1 MIDAAGE
8 SSEAITMP
16 PRAPPGNFGGD
27 IEQPSRPVMLQRH
40 TDFVPAHTDAQWVCG
55 SPCLAVHGDRSSHAI
70 HAAIPMRSPL
80 DSRILT
86 LTLSFGVCALA
97 DPEDPM
103 SD

>member
-40 TDFVPAHTDAQWVCG
+40 ADFVPAHTDAQWVCG

-80 DSRILT
+80 TGCCRYGSLARSDELRI
-86 LTLSFGVCALA
+86 FA
-97 DPEDPM
+97 DA
-103 SD
+103 